1 MCLPVRLALRGGGPA
16 AGTGKLA
23 GGGGEPPALPAERP
37 WSAPR
42 AAVAAPRQSE
52 AAAPLAEA
60 GPREGSGRERRLQRF
75 GENEA

>member
-1 MCLPVRLALRGGGPA
+1 MCFPVRFALWGEGSST
-16 AGTGKLA
+16 GTVK
-23 GGGGEPPALPAERP
+23 LPAVAESLYPCRRSSP
-37 WSAPR
+37 PR

-60 GPREGSGRERRLQRF
+60 GPREGTGSERRLQRF